1 MLDRIKNAARRNA
14 VPLVL
19 FFSLWFTFAYFNHLR
34 PGWNVNSRLDLV
46 YALVERGTFA
56 IDAYHDDVKNPLTAT
71 GDKAFYGGH
80 YYCDK
85 SPALSFMATPLYA
98 LIWQARLRSGFLGEM
113 HSRNYGY
120 WLFWTRYVLTV
131 TTVGLS
137 AALLGVLCWGLAR
150 RFGVGPYA
158 AFVLSAGILLGT
170 LLFGYST
177 LFFAYLPSA
186 LCCMASYRILLSGRL
201 SDCGLRIADCG
212 LRTMGSNPQ
221 SAIPNPQSAIPNPQS
236 AIPNPQSAI
245 PNPQSAILTK
255 GWSLFWAGLLLGLG
269 WFLEYTAGLAGIGLA
284 AYALWA
290 VRRKPCSLWKFILGG
305 SIPVICLFT
314 YTCHL
319 FGEFAIP
326 YKYEVNDF
334 FRSEMAKGFQG
345 IHLPRLAVL
354 YYVTIHPFRGLFFY
368 SPFLLLAF
376 AGIWKILKQNHK
388 SAQLSPLS
396 TQSSALSTQPSAL
409 SPHSS
414 ALSTQSS
421 VLSPKSSPL
430 TPQPSPLTPQSS
442 VLSPKSSPLTPQS
455 SALSPQSS
463 PLTPQSSPLTPQL
476 SPLTPQP
483 SPFSPQ
489 HSALS
494 TQHFSFVPDAL
505 LSAFVIVAYLLFN
518 SGYYMWW
525 GGWASGPRLLCPAV
539 PFLAAP
545 LAFWLAKADSKNLAV
560 FSTLLAVS
568 LALNFMIVSVDPQVP
583 TGLDEK
589 VELNPRISDNLPCPV
604 FAALLPAFC
613 EGAVARNLGTELPPL
628 AGFSR
633 GLTGKTSLLPLAVLW
648 ILAGAWLWRE
658 KRRPGPAAR
667 AHPHETMQAKQSGA
681 VK

>member
-1 MLDRIKNAARRNA
+1 MLDRIKDAARRNA
-14 VPLVL
+14 LPLVL

-46 YALVERGTFA
+46 YALIERGTFA

-85 SPALSFMATPLYA
+85 SPALSLMATPLYA
-98 LIWQARLRSGFLGEM
+98 LIWQARLHSNSLGEL
-113 HSRNYGY
+113 HSRHYGY

-131 TTVGLS
+131 ATVGLS

-150 RFGVGPYA
+150 RFGAGPCA

-201 SDCGLRIADCG
+201 SNRDGLEAEGRRLKAGEKEKEHG
-212 LRTMGSNPQ
+212 LKKKNETAHTLQLSGSHSTASSLKPQ
-221 SAIPNPQSAIPNPQS
+221 ASSLKPTASGS
-236 AIPNPQSAI
+236 
-245 PNPQSAILTK
+245 LTK
-255 GWSLFWAGLLLGLG
+255 GWSLFWAGLLIGLG
-269 WFLEYTAGLAGIGLA
+269 WFFEYTAGLAGIGLG

-290 VRRKPCSLWKFILGG
+290 VRRKPWSLWKFILGG
-305 SIPVICLFT
+305 LIPVICLFT
-314 YTCHL
+314 YTYHL

-326 YKYEVNDF
+326 YKYEVDDF
-334 FRSEMAKGFQG
+334 FRGEMAKGFQG

-388 SAQLSPLS
+388 SAQLSPL
-396 TQSSALSTQPSAL
+396 TP
-409 SPHSS
+409 
-414 ALSTQSS
+414 QSS
-421 VLSPKSSPL
+421 VPSP
-430 TPQPSPLTPQSS
+430 QHSPLTPQSS
-442 VLSPKSSPLTPQS
+442 VLSP
-455 SALSPQSS
+455 QSS
-463 PLTPQSSPLTPQL
+463 PLT
-476 SPLTPQP
+476 
-483 SPFSPQ
+483 PQ

-545 LAFWLAKADSKNLAV
+545 LAFWLAKADSKNLVV
-560 FSTLLAVS
+560 FSTLLAFS

-583 TGLDEK
+583 TGLDDK
-589 VELNPRISDNLPCPV
+589 VVLNPRISDNLPSPI
-604 FAALLPAFC
+604 FTALLPAFR

-633 GLTGKTSLLPLAVLW
+633 GLTGKTSLLPLGVLW
-648 ILAGAWLWRE
+648 ILVGAWLWRE
-658 KRRPGPAAR
+658 KRRRGPAA
-667 AHPHETMQAKQSGA
+667 PGEFQS
-681 VK
+681 

>member
-388 SAQLSPLS
+388 SAQLSPL
-396 TQSSALSTQPSAL
+396 TPQSSPLTPQS
-409 SPHSS
+409 SP
-414 ALSTQSS
+414 LTPQSS

-463 PLTPQSSPLTPQL
+463 PLTPQPSPLT
-476 SPLTPQP
+476 
-483 SPFSPQ
+483 PQ

-633 GLTGKTSLLPLAVLW
+633 GLTGKTSLLPLGVLW

>member
-1 MLDRIKNAARRNA
+1 MLDRIKDAARRNA
-14 VPLVL
+14 VPLAL

-56 IDAYHDDVKNPLTAT
+56 IDAYHDDKKNRLTAT

-98 LIWQARLRSGFLGEM
+98 LIWQARLRSGFLGEL

-137 AALLGVLCWGLAR
+137 AALLGLLCWGLAR

-201 SDCGLRIADCG
+201 SDCGLRIADCE
-212 LRTMGSNPQ
+212 LRTMGSNPQSPIPNPQSAVEKSAIRNPQ
-221 SAIPNPQSAIPNPQS
+221 SAIPNPQSEIEKSAIRNPQSPIPNPQS
-236 AIPNPQSAI
+236 EIEKSAIRNPQSPIPNPQSETEKSAI
-245 PNPQSAILTK
+245 RNPQSPILTSPPPFHPSLTE

-269 WFLEYTAGLAGIGLA
+269 WFFEYTAGLAGIGLG

-290 VRRKPCSLWKFILGG
+290 VRRKPWSLWKFILGG
-305 SIPVICLFT
+305 LIPVICLFT
-314 YTCHL
+314 YTYHL

-376 AGIWKILKQNHK
+376 AGMWRMLKREPDSVQH
-388 SAQLSPLS
+388 SALTPHPSVLSP
-396 TQSSALSTQPSAL
+396 P
-409 SPHSS
+409 
-414 ALSTQSS
+414 SS
-421 VLSPKSSPL
+421 VLS
-430 TPQPSPLTPQSS
+430 PQSS
-442 VLSPKSSPLTPQS
+442 VLSP
-455 SALSPQSS
+455 
-463 PLTPQSSPLTPQL
+463 
-476 SPLTPQP
+476 
-483 SPFSPQ
+483 Q
-489 HSALS
+489 HS
-494 TQHFSFVPDAL
+494 SFAPDAL

-545 LAFWLAKADSKNLAV
+545 LAFWLAKTDSKNLVV

-583 TGLDEK
+583 TGLDDE

-613 EGAVARNLGTELPPL
+613 EGEVARNLGTEAPL
-628 AGFSR
+628 LVGFSR
-633 GLTGKTSLLPLAVLW
+633 GLTGKTSLLPLGVLW
-648 ILAGAWLWRE
+648 ILVGAWLWRE
-658 KRRPGPAAR
+658 KRRRGPAAR
-667 AHPHETMQAKQSGA
+667 DS
-681 VK
+681 VISC

>member
-186 LCCMASYRILLSGRL
+186 LCCMASYRILLAGRL
-201 SDCGLRIADCG
+201 SDWGLRIANCG

-221 SAIPNPQSAIPNPQS
+221 SAIPNPQSEIEKSAIPNPRSPIPNSQS
-236 AIPNPQSAI
+236 AIPNPQSGIEKSAI
-245 PNPQSAILTK
+245 PNPQSEIEKSAIRNPQSAILTK

-388 SAQLSPLS
+388 SAQLSPL
-396 TQSSALSTQPSAL
+396 TPQ
-409 SPHSS
+409 
-414 ALSTQSS
+414 
-421 VLSPKSSPL
+421 SSPL
-430 TPQPSPLTPQSS
+430 TPQSTPLTPQSSPLTPQSS
-442 VLSPKSSPLTPQS
+442 VLSPKSSPLSTQS
-455 SALSPQSS
+455 SVLSPKSS
-463 PLTPQSSPLTPQL
+463 PLT
-476 SPLTPQP
+476 
-483 SPFSPQ
+483 PQ

-633 GLTGKTSLLPLAVLW
+633 GLTGKTSLLPLGVLW